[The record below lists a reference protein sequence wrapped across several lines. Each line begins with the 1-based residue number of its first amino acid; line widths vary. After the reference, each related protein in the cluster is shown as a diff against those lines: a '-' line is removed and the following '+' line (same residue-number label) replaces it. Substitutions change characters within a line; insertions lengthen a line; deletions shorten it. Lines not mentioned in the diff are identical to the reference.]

1 MIKFEITMKEMKD
14 VVKKIEKSVMKKA
27 TLSILETVLVKQ
39 ENNQL
44 AFIASNME
52 EELHIYK
59 NIPVTG
65 NDSFCIALDNLK
77 KIVKLK
83 ADVITIT
90 YDSEDKKVLVSTGK
104 KIVTFSSVW
113 SAAEDFPLMKDIEEP
128 EENFFTSNYLEFSN
142 MMEKLYIYL
151 KDSDEYKKAMTYYNF
166 NANKNRVVA
175 LDGHRLGMCKPSNKV
190 GIFNSK
196 SEVKEV
202 NLNRNA
208 WIKLKNCI
216 AKESKDAQNIM
227 SIASKDKKTY
237 ITGNDFRMIVRESDI
252 MYFDIDKILLSES
265 DLMMVNVNTSEL
277 NESAEYN
284 ISFHGKASKKPMVM
298 KFIGNEIVSYMVT
311 ESGESFDKISVL
323 DNSVSEEFMI
333 AFNPLFVKE
342 LCSGIDTE
350 YVRMGFY
357 NAKSPVMAYDGD
369 FTYLVLPVNI
379 NTVNINGNGVEE
391 RINKLIK
398 AA

>member
-1 MIKFEITMKEMKD
+1 MMEFKITMKEMKD
-14 VVKKIEKSVMKKA
+14 VVKKIDKSVMKKA
-27 TLSILETVLVKQ
+27 ALSILETVLVKQ

-44 AFIASNME
+44 AFIASNVE

-59 NIPVTG
+59 NAFVTG
-65 NDSFCIALDNLK
+65 NDSFCIKLDNLK
-77 KIVKLK
+77 KIIKLK
-83 ADVITIT
+83 ADLLTIT
-90 YDSEDKKVLVSTGK
+90 YDSEHKNVLVSTGK
-104 KIVTFSSVW
+104 KIVTFPSMWDAV
-113 SAAEDFPLMKDIEEP
+113 EDFPLMKDIKEP
-128 EENFFTSNYLEFSN
+128 EEKFFTSNYLEFFN
-142 MMEKLYIYL
+142 MMEKLYVYL
-151 KDSDEYKKAMTYYNF
+151 EYSDEYKKAMTYYNF

-175 LDGHRLGMCKPSNKV
+175 LDGYRLGMCKPSNKV
-190 GIFNSK
+190 GIFNNK

-216 AKESKDAQNIM
+216 TKESKGEQNII

-252 MYFDIDKILLSES
+252 MYFDVDKILLSES

-284 ISFHGKASKKPMVM
+284 ISFHGKSSQKPMVM
-298 KFIGNEIVSYMVT
+298 KFIGNEIVSYMCT

-333 AFNPLFVKE
+333 AFNPLFIKE

-379 NTVNINGNGVEE
+379 NAANINGNGVEE
-391 RINKLIK
+391 RINKLMK

>member
-1 MIKFEITMKEMKD
+1 MMEFKIAMKEMKD
-14 VVKKIEKSVMKKA
+14 VVKKIDKSVMKKA
-27 TLSILETVLVKQ
+27 SLPILETVLVKQ
-39 ENNQL
+39 ENGQL
-44 AFIASNME
+44 AFIASNTE

-59 NIPVTG
+59 NVLITG

-90 YDSEDKKVLVSTGK
+90 YDSDDKKVLVSTGK
-104 KIVTFSSVW
+104 KIVSFASVW
-113 SAAEDFPLMKDIEEP
+113 NAAEDFPLMKDIEEP
-128 EENFFTSNYLEFSN
+128 EEKFFTSNYLEFSN

-166 NANKNRVVA
+166 NANKNRIVT
-175 LDGHRLGMCKPSNKV
+175 LDGHRLGMCKPSNEV
-190 GIFNSK
+190 GVFNSK

-216 AKESKDAQNIM
+216 AKESKDEQNII

-252 MYFDIDKILLSES
+252 IYFDVDKILLSES

-284 ISFHGKASKKPMVM
+284 ISFHGKSSQKPMVM
-298 KFIGNEIVSYMVT
+298 KFNGNEIVSYMVT

-342 LCSGIDTE
+342 LCSGIDTG

-379 NTVNINGNGVEE
+379 NGNGVED
-391 RINKLIK
+391 RINKLMK

>member
-1 MIKFEITMKEMKD
+1 MMKFEIDMKEMKD

-59 NIPVTG
+59 DILVIG

-83 ADVITIT
+83 ADVITVT

-104 KIVTFSSVW
+104 KIVSFASVW

-128 EENFFTSNYLEFSN
+128 EEKFFTSNYLEFFN
-142 MMEKLYIYL
+142 MMEKLYVYL
-151 KDSDEYKKAMTYYNF
+151 KDSDEYNKAMTYYNF
-166 NANKNRVVA
+166 NANKNRITA
-175 LDGHRLGMCKPSNKV
+175 LDGHRLGMCKPSNEV
-190 GIFNSK
+190 GVFNSK

-216 AKESKDAQNIM
+216 SKESKDEQNII

-237 ITGNDFRMIVRESDI
+237 IVGNDFKMIVRESDI
-252 MYFDIDKILLSES
+252 MYFDVDKILLSES
-265 DLMMVNVNTSEL
+265 DLMMVDVNTSEL

-284 ISFHGKASKKPMVM
+284 ISFHGKNSEKPMMM
-298 KFIGNEIVSYMVT
+298 KFIGNNIMSYMCT
-311 ESGESFDKISVL
+311 ESGESFDKISVSN
-323 DNSVSEEFMI
+323 NSVSEEFMI
-333 AFNPLFVKE
+333 AFNPLFIKE
-342 LCSGIDTE
+342 LCSEIDTE
-350 YVRMGFY
+350 FARMGFR

-379 NTVNINGNGVEE
+379 NGSGLGE
-391 RINKLIK
+391 RINELMKV
-398 AA
+398 A

>member
-1 MIKFEITMKEMKD
+1 MMKFEITMKEMKD
-14 VVKKIEKSVMKKA
+14 VVKKIEKAVMKKA

-39 ENNQL
+39 ENGQL

-59 NIPVTG
+59 NILVAG

-104 KIVTFSSVW
+104 KIVTFTSVW
-113 SAAEDFPLMKDIEEP
+113 SAAEDVPLMQDIEEP
-128 EENFFTSNYLEFSN
+128 EEKFFTSNYLEFSN

-151 KDSDEYKKAMTYYNF
+151 KDSDEYNKAMIYYNF

-175 LDGHRLGMCKPSNKV
+175 LDGHRLGMCKPSNEI
-190 GIFNSK
+190 GIFNSE
-196 SEVKEV
+196 SEAKEV

-216 AKESKDAQNIM
+216 SKESKGEQNII

-237 ITGNDFRMIVRESDI
+237 IAGNDFRMIVRESDI
-252 MYFDIDKILLSES
+252 MYFDVDKILLSES

-284 ISFHGKASKKPMVM
+284 ISFHGKSSQKPMVM
-298 KFIGNEIVSYMVT
+298 KFNGNEIVSYMCT

-342 LCSGIDTE
+342 LCSGIDIE

-357 NAKSPVMAYDGD
+357 NAKSPVIAYDGD

-379 NTVNINGNGVEE
+379 NGNGVEE
-391 RINKLIK
+391 RINKLMK
-398 AA
+398 VA

>member
-1 MIKFEITMKEMKD
+1 MMKFEITMKEMKD
-14 VVKKIEKSVMKKA
+14 VVKKIEKAVMKKA

-39 ENNQL
+39 ENGQL

-59 NIPVTG
+59 NILVAG

-104 KIVTFSSVW
+104 KIVTFTSVW

-128 EENFFTSNYLEFSN
+128 EEKFFTSNYLEFSN

-151 KDSDEYKKAMTYYNF
+151 KDSDEYNKAMIYYNF

-175 LDGHRLGMCKPSNKV
+175 LDGHRLGMCKPSNEI
-190 GIFNSK
+190 GIFNSE
-196 SEVKEV
+196 SEAKEV

-216 AKESKDAQNIM
+216 SKESKGEQNII

-237 ITGNDFRMIVRESDI
+237 IAGNDFRMIVRESDI
-252 MYFDIDKILLSES
+252 MYFDVDKILLSES

-284 ISFHGKASKKPMVM
+284 ISFHGKSSQKPMVM
-298 KFIGNEIVSYMVT
+298 KFNGNEIVSYMCT

-342 LCSGIDTE
+342 LCSGIDIE

-357 NAKSPVMAYDGD
+357 NAKSPVIAYDGD

-379 NTVNINGNGVEE
+379 NGNGVEE
-391 RINKLIK
+391 RINKLMK
-398 AA
+398 VA

>member
-1 MIKFEITMKEMKD
+1 MMEFKITMKEMKD
-14 VVKKIEKSVMKKA
+14 VVKKIDKSVMKKA
-27 TLSILETVLVKQ
+27 ALPILETVLVKQ
-39 ENNQL
+39 ENGQL
-44 AFIASNME
+44 AFIASNTE

-59 NIPVTG
+59 NVLITG

-90 YDSEDKKVLVSTGK
+90 YDSDDKKVLVSTGK
-104 KIVTFSSVW
+104 KIVSFASVW
-113 SAAEDFPLMKDIEEP
+113 NAAEDFPLMKDIEEP
-128 EENFFTSNYLEFSN
+128 EEKFFTSNYLEFSN

-166 NANKNRVVA
+166 NANKNRIVT
-175 LDGHRLGMCKPSNKV
+175 LDGHRLGMCKPSNEV
-190 GIFNSK
+190 GVFNSK

-216 AKESKDAQNIM
+216 AKESKDEQNII

-252 MYFDIDKILLSES
+252 IYFDVDKILLSEL

-284 ISFHGKASKKPMVM
+284 ISFHGKSSQKPMVM
-298 KFIGNEIVSYMVT
+298 KFNGNEIVSYMVT

-342 LCSGIDTE
+342 LCSGIDTG

-379 NTVNINGNGVEE
+379 NGNGVED
-391 RINKLIK
+391 RINKLMK

>member
-1 MIKFEITMKEMKD
+1 MMEFKIAMKEMKD

-27 TLSILETVLVKQ
+27 AFPILETVLVKQ

-59 NIPVTG
+59 NILVTG

-90 YDSEDKKVLVSTGK
+90 YDADDKKVLVSTGK
-104 KIVTFSSVW
+104 KIVSFVSEWDITS
-113 SAAEDFPLMKDIEEP
+113 FPLMDIKQP
-128 EENFFTSNYLEFSN
+128 EETCFISRYTSFYE
-142 MMEKLYIYL
+142 MMEKLSVYL
-151 KDSDEYKKAMTYYNF
+151 EDADENYKAMTCYNF
-166 NANKNRVVA
+166 NIAKNRIVA
-175 LDGHRLGMCKPSNKV
+175 LDGHRLGMCKPSNEV
-190 GIFNSK
+190 GVFNSK

-216 AKESKDAQNIM
+216 AKESKDEQNII
-227 SIASKDKKTY
+227 SIANKDKKTY

-252 MYFDIDKILLSES
+252 IYFDVDKILLSES

-284 ISFHGKASKKPMVM
+284 ISFHGKSSQKPMVM
-298 KFIGNEIVSYMVT
+298 KFNGNEIVSYMVT

-379 NTVNINGNGVEE
+379 NGNGVED
-391 RINKLIK
+391 RINKLMK

>member
-1 MIKFEITMKEMKD
+1 MMKFEIAMKEMKD
-14 VVKKIEKSVMKKA
+14 VVKKIEKSVMKKT

-59 NIPVTG
+59 NILVAG

-83 ADVITIT
+83 ADVIAIT

-104 KIVTFSSVW
+104 KIVTFSSTW
-113 SAAEDFPLMKDIEEP
+113 SAAEDFPLMKGIEEP
-128 EENFFTSNYLEFSN
+128 EEKFFTSNYLEFSN
-142 MMEKLYIYL
+142 MMEKLYVYL
-151 KDSDEYKKAMTYYNF
+151 ECSDEYKKAMTYYNF
-166 NANKNRVVA
+166 NANKNRITA
-175 LDGHRLGMCKPSNKV
+175 LDGHRIGMCKPSNGV
-190 GIFNSK
+190 FNSK
-196 SEVKEV
+196 SDVKEV

-216 AKESKDAQNIM
+216 AKESKNERNII
-227 SIASKDKKTY
+227 SIASKDKKIY
-237 ITGNDFRMIVRESDI
+237 IAGNDFKMIVRESDI
-252 MYFDIDKILLSES
+252 MYFDVDKILLSES

-284 ISFHGKASKKPMVM
+284 ISFHGKYSQKPMVM
-298 KFIGNEIVSYMVT
+298 KFNGNEIVSYMCT
-311 ESGESFDKISVL
+311 ESGESFDKILVL

-333 AFNPLFVKE
+333 AFNPLFIKE
-342 LCSGIDTE
+342 LCFGIDAE

-379 NTVNINGNGVEE
+379 NAANINGNGVEE
-391 RINKLIK
+391 RINKLVK
-398 AA
+398 VA

>member
-1 MIKFEITMKEMKD
+1 MMEFKITMKEMKD
-14 VVKKIEKSVMKKA
+14 VVKKIDKSVMKKA
-27 TLSILETVLVKQ
+27 ALPILETVLVKQ
-39 ENNQL
+39 ENGQL
-44 AFIASNME
+44 AFIASNTE

-59 NIPVTG
+59 NVLITG

-90 YDSEDKKVLVSTGK
+90 YDSDDKKVLVSTGK
-104 KIVTFSSVW
+104 KIVSFASVW
-113 SAAEDFPLMKDIEEP
+113 NAAEDFPLMKDIEEP
-128 EENFFTSNYLEFSN
+128 EEKFFTSNYLEFSN

-166 NANKNRVVA
+166 NANKNRIVT
-175 LDGHRLGMCKPSNKV
+175 LDGHRLGMCKPSNEV
-190 GIFNSK
+190 GVFNSK

-216 AKESKDAQNIM
+216 AKESKDEQNII

-252 MYFDIDKILLSES
+252 IYFDVDKILLSES

-284 ISFHGKASKKPMVM
+284 ISFHGKSSQKPMVM
-298 KFIGNEIVSYMVT
+298 KFNGNEIVSYMVT

-342 LCSGIDTE
+342 LCSGIDTG

-379 NTVNINGNGVEE
+379 NGNGVED
-391 RINKLIK
+391 RINKLMK

>member
-1 MIKFEITMKEMKD
+1 MMEFKITMKEMKD
-14 VVKKIEKSVMKKA
+14 VVKKIDKSVMKKA
-27 TLSILETVLVKQ
+27 ALPILETVLVKQ
-39 ENNQL
+39 ENGQL
-44 AFIASNME
+44 AFIASNTE

-59 NIPVTG
+59 NVLITG

-90 YDSEDKKVLVSTGK
+90 YDSDDKKVLVSTGK
-104 KIVTFSSVW
+104 KIVSFASVW
-113 SAAEDFPLMKDIEEP
+113 NAAEDFPLMKDIEEP
-128 EENFFTSNYLEFSN
+128 EEKFFTSNYLEFSN

-166 NANKNRVVA
+166 NANKNRIVT
-175 LDGHRLGMCKPSNKV
+175 LDGHRLGMCKPSNEV
-190 GIFNSK
+190 GVFNSK

-216 AKESKDAQNIM
+216 AKESKDEQNII
-227 SIASKDKKTY
+227 SIANKDKKTY

-252 MYFDIDKILLSES
+252 IYFDVDKILLSES

-284 ISFHGKASKKPMVM
+284 ISFHGKSSQKPMVM
-298 KFIGNEIVSYMVT
+298 KFNGNEIVSYMVT

-379 NTVNINGNGVEE
+379 NGNGVED
-391 RINKLIK
+391 RINKLMK